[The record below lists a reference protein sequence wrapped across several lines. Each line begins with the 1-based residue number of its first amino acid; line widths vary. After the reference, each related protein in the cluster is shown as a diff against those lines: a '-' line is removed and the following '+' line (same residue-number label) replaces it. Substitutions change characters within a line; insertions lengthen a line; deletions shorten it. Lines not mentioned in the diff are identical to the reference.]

1 MQLINSIYNDLQ
13 KLLKYF
19 NGTTIFVFFTE
30 LFILLTTPA
39 VFPTRAALCLIDL
52 ELPILKSALL
62 AGTSLFLNCH
72 ELPDLSE

>member
-13 KLLKYF
+13 KLSKYF

-30 LFILLTTPA
+30 LFILLTTPV
-39 VFPTRAALCLIDL
+39 VFPTSAALYLIDL

-72 ELPDLSE
+72 ILPALSE